1 MRLKN
6 RFRRVAGVSLVT
18 LTLGACDFISPVESN
33 PNAVPDATLD
43 QLFAGAQVV
52 SYFLSHGGLSRI
64 ASIWTQQMA
73 GTDRQFATFDNY
85 VITDADFEDEFNS
98 LYTQG
103 GLIDIRDAIA
113 QAEAAGR
120 SSYAGILKI
129 HEAYLVGLIS
139 SFYGDIP
146 YSEAANPEIEEP
158 ALDDQAAVY
167 AAVQALLDE
176 AIADLAAGGIGPG
189 AVDLNFQGNVAA
201 WTAVANTL
209 KARFH
214 LHWGEASGAT
224 AYAAAAAA
232 AASGVMD
239 NALNWESQF
248 GSAQT
253 EANLWTQFLVDRS
266 GYVSSGDYLV
276 PLMVANAD
284 PRTSIYFDE
293 ATDDDGDPI
302 PGVYTARNSNLA
314 AAGYGAAD
322 YNLPIVSCAENNFIL
337 AEAHLM
343 DGTPDEAAARAAAR
357 AAAACQEA
365 EHGLAADDLGSVTG
379 FAGTGAALLD
389 EILEQKYIALFL
401 NPEVYND
408 YKRTCQPAITERS
421 AGMPGRLFYASQER
435 QSNRNIPQTGTDP
448 NDKYNDNDPAPCP

>member
-1 MRLKN
+1 MRLN
-6 RFRRVAGVSLVT
+6 RHFRRATGVMLVT
-18 LTLGACDFISPVESN
+18 LTLGACDFISPVDSN
-33 PNAVPDATLD
+33 PNAVPEATVD
-43 QLFAGAQVV
+43 QLFTGAQVV

-85 VITDADFEDEFNS
+85 VITDADFEDEFS
-98 LYTQG
+98 ALYTQG
-103 GLIDIRDAIA
+103 GLVDIRNAIA

-129 HEAYLVGLIS
+129 HEAYLVGLIA

-146 YSEAANPEIEEP
+146 YSEAVNPDIEAP

-189 AVDLNFQGNVAA
+189 AVDLNFAGDVAA

-214 LHWGEASGAT
+214 LHWAEVNGAT

-232 AASGVMD
+232 AAAGVST
-239 NALNWESQF
+239 NAGNWESKF
-248 GSAQT
+248 GTAQT
-253 EANLWTQFLVDRS
+253 ESNLWTQFLVDRS

-276 PLMVANAD
+276 PLLVANAD
-284 PRTSIYFDE
+284 PRISIYFDE
-293 ATDDDGDPI
+293 AS
-302 PGVYTARNSNLA
+302 PGVYTARVSNLA
-314 AAGYGAAD
+314 EDGYGAAD
-322 YNLPIVSCAENNFIL
+322 YNLPIVSCAENFFIL

-343 DGTPDEAAARAAAR
+343 DGSPDEAAARAAAR
-357 AAAACQEA
+357 SAAACQEA
-365 EHGLAADDLGSVTG
+365 EHGLAADDLGSATG

-408 YKRTCQPAITERS
+408 YKRTCQPAITERPS
-421 AGMPGRLFYASQER
+421 GMPGRLFYASQER
-435 QSNRNIPQTGTDP
+435 QSNPNVPQTGTDP
-448 NDKYNDNDPAPCP
+448 NDKYNDNDPSPC